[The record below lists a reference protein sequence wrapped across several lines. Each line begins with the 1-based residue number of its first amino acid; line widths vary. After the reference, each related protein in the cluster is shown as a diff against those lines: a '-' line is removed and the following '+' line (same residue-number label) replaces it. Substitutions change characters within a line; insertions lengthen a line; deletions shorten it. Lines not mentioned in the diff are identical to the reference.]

1 MDNKLYIQDYV
12 LNDFETLCLVSELV
26 KVNIKECNQELI
38 YLPDVLKNNVEFR
51 FPKYLSKNDD
61 NNSLKNTCFFGRK
74 EVAEKLDVISRELLS
89 INKDASLVVSN
100 VYRHPKI
107 QEENFKKVFDDIKAK
122 FPLLSQDE
130 QIEKTHL
137 MIAYPKVAGHTTG
150 GAVDLT
156 IKIGDTLLD
165 MGCEIGDFEK
175 EEYLPVKNSYIT
187 KEQFEN
193 RLMLRKLMIRHE
205 FAPFNGEWWHF
216 SFGDREWAKIYN
228 KEYAIYDVVNNID

>member
-1 MDNKLYIQDYV
+1 MDNKLYDYV
-12 LNDFETLCLVSELV
+12 LNDFETFSLVSDLVIINVNESSKELV
-26 KVNIKECNQELI
+26 
-38 YLPDVLKNNVEFR
+38 YLPDMVNPNIEFR
-51 FPKYLSKNDD
+51 IPKYLSISD
-61 NNSLKNTCFFGRK
+61 NNNEIRNLFFYGRK
-74 EVAEKLDVISRELLS
+74 EIAEKLDEISKELLN

-107 QEENFKKVFDDIKAK
+107 QEENFKKVFNDIKAK

-150 GAVDLT
+150 GAIDLS

-165 MGCEIGDFEK
+165 MGCEIGDFDK

>member
-1 MDNKLYIQDYV
+1 MDNKLYDYV
-12 LNDFETLCLVSELV
+12 LNDFETFSLVSDLVIINVNESSKELV
-26 KVNIKECNQELI
+26 
-38 YLPDVLKNNVEFR
+38 YLPDMVNPNIEFR
-51 FPKYLSKNDD
+51 IPKYLSISD
-61 NNSLKNTCFFGRK
+61 NNNEIRNLFFYGRK
-74 EVAEKLDVISRELLS
+74 EIAEKLDEISKELLN

-107 QEENFKKVFDDIKAK
+107 QEENFKKVFNDIKAK

-150 GAVDLT
+150 GAIDLT

>member
-1 MDNKLYIQDYV
+1 MDNKLYDYV
-12 LNDFETLCLVSELV
+12 LNDFETFSLVSDLVIINVNESSKELV
-26 KVNIKECNQELI
+26 
-38 YLPDVLKNNVEFR
+38 YLPDMVNPNIEFR
-51 FPKYLSKNDD
+51 IPKYLSISD
-61 NNSLKNTCFFGRK
+61 NNNEIRNLFFYGRK
-74 EVAEKLDVISRELLS
+74 EIAEKLDEISKELLN

-107 QEENFKKVFDDIKAK
+107 QEENFKKVFNDIKAK

-150 GAVDLT
+150 GAIDLT

-165 MGCEIGDFEK
+165 MGCEIGDFDK

-193 RLMLRKLMIRHE
+193 RLMLRKLMICHE

>member
-1 MDNKLYIQDYV
+1 MDNKLYDYV
-12 LNDFETLCLVSELV
+12 LNDFETFSLVSDLVIINVNESSKELV
-26 KVNIKECNQELI
+26 
-38 YLPDVLKNNVEFR
+38 YLPDMVNPNIEFR
-51 FPKYLSKNDD
+51 IPKYLSISD
-61 NNSLKNTCFFGRK
+61 NNNEIRNLFFYGRK
-74 EVAEKLDVISRELLS
+74 EVAEKLDEISKELLN

-107 QEENFKKVFDDIKAK
+107 QEENFKKVFNDIKAK
-122 FPLLSQDE
+122 FPWLSQDE

-137 MIAYPKVAGHTTG
+137 MIAYPKVAGHPTG
-150 GAVDLT
+150 GAIDLT

-165 MGCEIGDFEK
+165 MGCEIGDFDK

-187 KEQFEN
+187 KEQFDN

>member
-1 MDNKLYIQDYV
+1 MDNKLYDYV
-12 LNDFETLCLVSELV
+12 LNDFETFSLVSDLVIINVNESSKELV
-26 KVNIKECNQELI
+26 
-38 YLPDVLKNNVEFR
+38 YLPDMVNPNIEFR
-51 FPKYLSKNDD
+51 IPKYLSISDD
-61 NNSLKNTCFFGRK
+61 NNEIRNLFFYGRK
-74 EVAEKLDVISRELLS
+74 EIAEKLDEISKELLN

-107 QEENFKKVFDDIKAK
+107 QEENFKKVFNDIKAK

-137 MIAYPKVAGHTTG
+137 IIAYPKVAGHPTG
-150 GAVDLT
+150 GAIDLT

-165 MGCEIGDFEK
+165 MGCEIGDFDK

>member
-1 MDNKLYIQDYV
+1 MDNKLYDYV
-12 LNDFETLCLVSELV
+12 LNDFETFSLVSDLVIINVNESSKELV
-26 KVNIKECNQELI
+26 
-38 YLPDVLKNNVEFR
+38 YLPDVVNPNIEFR
-51 FPKYLSKNDD
+51 IPKYLSISD
-61 NNSLKNTCFFGRK
+61 NNNEIRNLFFYGRK
-74 EVAEKLDVISRELLS
+74 EIAEKLDEISKELLN

-150 GAVDLT
+150 GAIDLT

-165 MGCEIGDFEK
+165 MGCEIGDFDK

-193 RLMLRKLMIRHE
+193 RLMLRKLMICHE

>member
-1 MDNKLYIQDYV
+1 MDNKLYDYV
-12 LNDFETLCLVSELV
+12 LNDFETFSLVSDLVIINVNESSKELV
-26 KVNIKECNQELI
+26 
-38 YLPDVLKNNVEFR
+38 YLPDMVNPNIEFR
-51 FPKYLSKNDD
+51 IPKYLSISDD
-61 NNSLKNTCFFGRK
+61 NNEIRNLFFYGRK
-74 EVAEKLDVISRELLS
+74 EIAEKLDEISTELLN

-150 GAVDLT
+150 GAIDLT

-165 MGCEIGDFEK
+165 MGCEIGDFDK

>member
-1 MDNKLYIQDYV
+1 MDNKLYDYV
-12 LNDFETLCLVSELV
+12 LNDFETFSLVSDLVIINVNESSKELV
-26 KVNIKECNQELI
+26 
-38 YLPDVLKNNVEFR
+38 YLPDMVNPNIEFR
-51 FPKYLSKNDD
+51 IPKYLSISD
-61 NNSLKNTCFFGRK
+61 NNNEIRNLFFYGRK
-74 EVAEKLDVISRELLS
+74 EIAEKLDEISKELLN

-107 QEENFKKVFDDIKAK
+107 QEENFKKVFNDIKAK

-150 GAVDLT
+150 GAIDLT

-165 MGCEIGDFEK
+165 MGCEIGDFDK

>member
-1 MDNKLYIQDYV
+1 MDNKLYDYV
-12 LNDFETLCLVSELV
+12 LNDFETFSLVSDLVIINVNESSKELV
-26 KVNIKECNQELI
+26 
-38 YLPDVLKNNVEFR
+38 YLPDMVNPNIEFR
-51 FPKYLSKNDD
+51 IPKYLSISD
-61 NNSLKNTCFFGRK
+61 NNNEIRNLFFYGRK
-74 EVAEKLDVISRELLS
+74 EIAEKLDEISKELLN

-107 QEENFKKVFDDIKAK
+107 QEENFKKVFNDIKAK

-137 MIAYPKVAGHTTG
+137 MIAYPKVAGHPTG
-150 GAVDLT
+150 GAIDLT

>member
-1 MDNKLYIQDYV
+1 MDNKVYDYV
-12 LNDFETLCLVSELV
+12 LNDFETFSLVSDLVIINVNESSKELV
-26 KVNIKECNQELI
+26 
-38 YLPDVLKNNVEFR
+38 YLPDMVNPNIEFR
-51 FPKYLSKNDD
+51 IPKYLSISD
-61 NNSLKNTCFFGRK
+61 NNNEIRNLFFYGRK
-74 EVAEKLDVISRELLS
+74 EIAEKLDEISKELLN

-107 QEENFKKVFDDIKAK
+107 QEENFKKVFNDIKAK

-150 GAVDLT
+150 GAIDLS

-165 MGCEIGDFEK
+165 MGCEIGDFDK

-193 RLMLRKLMIRHE
+193 RLMLRKLMICHE

>member
-1 MDNKLYIQDYV
+1 MDNKLYDYV
-12 LNDFETLCLVSELV
+12 LNDFETFSLVSDLVIINVNESSKELV
-26 KVNIKECNQELI
+26 
-38 YLPDVLKNNVEFR
+38 YLPDMVNPNIEFR
-51 FPKYLSKNDD
+51 IPKYLSISD
-61 NNSLKNTCFFGRK
+61 NNNEIRNLFFYGRK
-74 EVAEKLDVISRELLS
+74 EIAEKLDEISKELLN

-107 QEENFKKVFDDIKAK
+107 QEENFKKVFNDIKAK

-137 MIAYPKVAGHTTG
+137 MIAYQKVAGHPTG
-150 GAVDLT
+150 GAIDLT

-165 MGCEIGDFEK
+165 MGCEIGDFDK

>member
-1 MDNKLYIQDYV
+1 MDNKLYDYV
-12 LNDFETLCLVSELV
+12 LNDFETFSLVSDLVIINVNESSKELV
-26 KVNIKECNQELI
+26 
-38 YLPDVLKNNVEFR
+38 YLPDMVNPNIEFR
-51 FPKYLSKNDD
+51 IPKYLSISD
-61 NNSLKNTCFFGRK
+61 NNNEIRNLFFYGRK
-74 EVAEKLDVISRELLS
+74 EIAEKLDEISKELLN

-107 QEENFKKVFDDIKAK
+107 QEENFKKVFNDIKAK

-137 MIAYPKVAGHTTG
+137 MIAYPKVAGHPTG
-150 GAVDLT
+150 GAIDLT

-165 MGCEIGDFEK
+165 MGCEIGDFDK

-193 RLMLRKLMIRHE
+193 RLMLRKLMICHE

>member
-1 MDNKLYIQDYV
+1 MDNKLYDYV
-12 LNDFETLCLVSELV
+12 LNDFETFSLVSDLVIINVNESSKELV
-26 KVNIKECNQELI
+26 
-38 YLPDVLKNNVEFR
+38 YLPDMVNPNIEFR
-51 FPKYLSKNDD
+51 IPKYLSISD
-61 NNSLKNTCFFGRK
+61 NNNEIRNLFFYGRK
-74 EVAEKLDVISRELLS
+74 EIAEKLDEISKELLN

-107 QEENFKKVFDDIKAK
+107 QEENFKKVFNDIKAK

-137 MIAYPKVAGHTTG
+137 MIVYPKVAGHTTG
-150 GAVDLT
+150 GAIDLT

>member
-1 MDNKLYIQDYV
+1 MDNKLYDYV
-12 LNDFETLCLVSELV
+12 LNDFETFSLVSDLVIINVNESSKELV
-26 KVNIKECNQELI
+26 
-38 YLPDVLKNNVEFR
+38 YLPDMVNPNIEFR
-51 FPKYLSKNDD
+51 IPKYLSISD
-61 NNSLKNTCFFGRK
+61 NNNEIRNLFFYGRK
-74 EVAEKLDVISRELLS
+74 EVAEKLDEISKELLN

-107 QEENFKKVFDDIKAK
+107 QEENFKKVFNDIKAK
-122 FPLLSQDE
+122 FPWLSQDE

-137 MIAYPKVAGHTTG
+137 MIAYPKVAGHPTG
-150 GAVDLT
+150 GAIDLT
-156 IKIGDTLLD
+156 IKIGNTLLD
-165 MGCEIGDFEK
+165 MGCEIGDFDK

>member
-1 MDNKLYIQDYV
+1 MDNKLYDYV
-12 LNDFETLCLVSELV
+12 LNDFETFSLVSDLVIINVNESSKELV
-26 KVNIKECNQELI
+26 
-38 YLPDVLKNNVEFR
+38 YLPDMVNPNIEFR
-51 FPKYLSKNDD
+51 IPKYLSISDD
-61 NNSLKNTCFFGRK
+61 NNEIRNLFFYGRK
-74 EVAEKLDVISRELLS
+74 EIAEKLDEISKELLN

-150 GAVDLT
+150 GAIDLT

-165 MGCEIGDFEK
+165 MGCEIGDFDK

>member
-1 MDNKLYIQDYV
+1 MDNKLYDYV
-12 LNDFETLCLVSELV
+12 LNDFETFSLVSDLVIINVNESSKELV
-26 KVNIKECNQELI
+26 
-38 YLPDVLKNNVEFR
+38 YLPDMVNPNIEFR
-51 FPKYLSKNDD
+51 IPKYLSISD
-61 NNSLKNTCFFGRK
+61 NNNEIRNLFFYGRK
-74 EVAEKLDVISRELLS
+74 EIAEKLDEISKELLN

-107 QEENFKKVFDDIKAK
+107 QEENFKKVFNDIKAK

-137 MIAYPKVAGHTTG
+137 MIAYPKVAGHPTG
-150 GAVDLT
+150 GAIDLT

-165 MGCEIGDFEK
+165 MGCDIGDFDK

-193 RLMLRKLMIRHE
+193 RLMLRKLMICHE

>member
-1 MDNKLYIQDYV
+1 MDNKLYDYV
-12 LNDFETLCLVSELV
+12 LNDFETFSLVSDLVIINVNESSKELV
-26 KVNIKECNQELI
+26 
-38 YLPDVLKNNVEFR
+38 YLPDMVNPNIEFR
-51 FPKYLSKNDD
+51 IPKYLSISD
-61 NNSLKNTCFFGRK
+61 NNNEIRNLFFYGRK
-74 EVAEKLDVISRELLS
+74 EIAEKLDEISKELLN

-150 GAVDLT
+150 GAIDLT